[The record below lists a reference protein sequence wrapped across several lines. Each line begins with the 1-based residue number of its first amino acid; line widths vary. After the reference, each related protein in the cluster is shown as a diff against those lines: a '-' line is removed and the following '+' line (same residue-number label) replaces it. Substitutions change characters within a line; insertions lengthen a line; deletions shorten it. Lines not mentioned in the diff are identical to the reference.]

1 MSRWTHI
8 TSCISIEA
16 GILDNKIGLK
26 REIQKILRHAPK
38 ITGSENDADIFV
50 NIPSGYNFFMS
61 RDCEHCKY
69 KDTIRHITKE
79 GEECLECDA
88 PRYYDCSSEYQTQ
101 AVISIQGDLRDK
113 DGETTKEE
121 FIDFLNYIKKKYI
134 VRDYSINIEDEWR
147 DESITKI

>member
-113 DGETTKEE
+113 DGETTKTE
-121 FIDFLNYIKKKYI
+121 FINFLNYIKKEYI